1 MSNNEIDY
9 FRKLW
14 AFAPLS
20 WAIIRTNECALLA
33 NIKYMS
39 PILEV
44 GCGDGLVSEI
54 VLNNK
59 KVQVD
64 LGIDLDVDE
73 IRRAKKKGIY
83 KEIKLIDITQGKIK
97 ENYYNT
103 VFANGVLEH
112 IPDLVAAL
120 ASINKSLKKGGYFYT
135 TSPSANFSN
144 LLFFYRLFSKLG
156 MSRLAHNYEK
166 SLNNL
171 FFHKH
176 LLTPSQW
183 EKLLLKNGFDIEKI
197 VFYNNKQIVWIHELS
212 LPFAFATKLIKR
224 FTDRMVLFATLRRQL
239 VALCVS
245 IFIPVFLQNSS
256 GYSKNGSLFIIA
268 RKK

>member
-1 MSNNEIDY
+1 MGMKNIE
-9 FRKLW
+9 FLQELW

-20 WAIIRTNECALLA
+20 WAIIRAQECALLA
-33 NIKYMS
+33 DRKYTS

-54 VLNNK
+54 ALKNK
-59 KVQVD
+59 KVKID
-64 LGIDLDVDE
+64 LGIDLDTDE
-73 IRRAKKKGIY
+73 IRRAKKTGIY
-83 KEIKLIDITQGKIK
+83 KEVKLIDITQGKIK

-112 IPDLVAAL
+112 IPNLDNAL
-120 ASINKSLKKGGYFYT
+120 ASIRRSLKKGGFFYT
-135 TSPSANFSN
+135 TSPSANFSY
-144 LLFFYRLFSKLG
+144 LLFFYRLFSKIGLP
-156 MSRLAHNYEK
+156 RLAHNYEK
-166 SLNNL
+166 FLNSL

-183 EKLLLKNGFDIEKI
+183 EKLLYKNGFEVEKI
-197 VFYNNKQIVWIHELS
+197 VFYNNQSIVWIHELS
-212 LPFAFATKLIKR
+212 LAFALATKFIKR
-224 FTDRMVLFATLRRQL
+224 FTDRMVLFVALRRQL

-245 IFIPVFLQNSS
+245 IFTPVLSQNCSE
-256 GYSKNGSLFIIA
+256 YKQNGSLFIIA